1 MRRRSYP
8 KPGDRICL
16 ALPPTPRRPEVRER
30 VGTVVER
37 SRGRSRA
44 LLVRWDTGSG
54 PEVETWLA
62 DAAWHW
68 ERSHL
73 LVVGGKRPSRVRG
86 AATPTAVAE
95 TMTVPE
101 DGDRGWLEETVPV
114 RPGFPRPAPA
124 AGMRDAA
131 AEWDAA
137 LDDVLPDDAHW
148 DEMLAAATGT
158 PAVATPRASRA
169 TPASK
174 RFSSART
181 LTPGRTPAHARAGED
196 PDRRP
201 SAVTTEVPPVP
212 VPSRAEPVA
221 TPAPPSSSA
230 ERGPRRVE
238 PDHEGKGWT
247 GDDILPGRGAKRR
260 DRR

>member
-44 LLVRWDTGSG
+44 LLVRWDTGNG
-54 PEVETWLA
+54 PEVEAWLA

-73 LVVGGKRPSRVRG
+73 LVVGGTRRGRG
-86 AATPTAVAE
+86 AAAPAAVAQ
-95 TMTVPE
+95 TVTVPE

-131 AEWDAA
+131 AEWEAA

-148 DEMLAAATGT
+148 EEMMAAATGT
-158 PAVATPRASRA
+158 AAVATPRASRP
-169 TPASK
+169 T

-181 LTPGRTPAHARAGED
+181 PTPGRTPAHARAGED
-196 PDRRP
+196 PDRRQ
-201 SAVTTEVPPVP
+201 SAVTTEAPPVP
-212 VPSRAEPVA
+212 APPRTEPVA
-221 TPAPPSSSA
+221 TPAPPSSSG
-230 ERGPRRVE
+230 EREPRRAQ
-238 PDHEGKGWT
+238 PDHEAKGWT